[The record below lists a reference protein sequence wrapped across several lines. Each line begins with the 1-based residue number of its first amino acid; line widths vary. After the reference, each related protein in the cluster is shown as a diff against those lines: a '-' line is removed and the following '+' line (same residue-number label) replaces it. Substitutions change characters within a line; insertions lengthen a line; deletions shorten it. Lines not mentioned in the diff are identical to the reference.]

1 MKWIEII
8 KLRIAESNRYPLPH
22 QLAEI
27 ISGVNHEGGLG
38 EIKLYCH
45 AMLDSDLS
53 IHLYWESERP
63 EPQGSAAGLFL
74 IHMLKAF
81 GLISHSVW
89 IEEAGPGKGPAMLPR
104 GI

>member
-1 MKWIEII
+1 MKWIEVI
-8 KLRIAESNRYPLPH
+8 KLRIAERNRVPLPR

-27 ISGVNHEGGLG
+27 ISGVNPEGGLV
-38 EIKLYCH
+38 EIKLYRH
-45 AMLDSDLS
+45 AMVDSDLS

-63 EPQGSAAGLFL
+63 EPQGSAGGLFL
-74 IHMLKAF
+74 MHMLKAF

-89 IEEAGPGKGPAMLPR
+89 IEERGPEKGPAILPK